1 MKRPSRT
8 SWKVTL
14 SARVVLLFG
23 LIGIASGAFRP
34 FHARIRLIETHFP
47 DGWPNFATAGAII
60 VSAVLIVLSF
70 ALARR
75 NRAAY
80 LLTQFLLVINV
91 GLDITKGLYLVQ
103 AALAIGLITFLFL
116 SRNEFYARPVRKVM
130 SRALIV
136 FLQMI
141 ALTLGIGI
149 LLIFAPDRLFGSE
162 VSAINTLETI
172 ARGLIGLSGPV
183 YFVSSHEQ
191 SVFNIAMP
199 SLGLL
204 TIALPLFSLLQ
215 PSPPKPRMGTE
226 DEVALRALLVEFG
239 ARDSIGY
246 FSLREDKSVIWS
258 NTKKAAITFRVVGG
272 CALASG
278 DPIGNPDAWR
288 QVMHAFMDLCQQNGW
303 IPVAVGCSEE
313 AGEIWVREG
322 NMDSL
327 EIGDEAIVH
336 VSEYDLDNPR
346 YKNVRYLVRKILK
359 DNYTTEV
366 YRSSELSS
374 EMRALLIE
382 NSRLWRSDT
391 TERGFS
397 MGLGRIAEEDELDL
411 VIATAYQAGEMRG
424 ILQYVPWGVR
434 DLSLDLMRRSPKS
447 DSGLNE
453 LLIDATIN
461 YARENQIDR
470 ISLNFAAFRSTFE
483 RGERL
488 GAGPILKSWRRML
501 IFFSRFFQMESLY
514 RFTAKFRPE
523 WVPRYIIFPAN
534 SNLPK
539 IGLATLRAEAFIGS
553 RTARTRKTNSLE

>member
-1 MKRPSRT
+1 M
-8 SWKVTL
+8 
-14 SARVVLLFG
+14 LFG

-34 FHARIRLIETHFP
+34 FHAKIRLIEAIFP

-80 LLTQFLLVINV
+80 QLTQLLLLINV
-91 GLDITKGLYLVQ
+91 GLDLTKGLYFVE
-103 AALAIGLITFLFL
+103 AALAIGLILFLFW
-116 SRNEFYARPVRKVM
+116 SRDEFYAKPVRKVM
-130 SRALIV
+130 SRAFLV
-136 FLQMI
+136 FLQMV
-141 ALTLGIGI
+141 ALTLGIGV
-149 LLIFAPDRLFGSE
+149 LLILAPDKLFGSE
-162 VSAINTLETI
+162 VSALNILQTI
-172 ARGLIGLSGPV
+172 ARGLIGFTGPV
-183 YFVSSHEQ
+183 YFVSNHEQ

-204 TIALPLFSLLQ
+204 TIALPIFSLLQ
-215 PSPPKPRMGTE
+215 PSPPKPRMSPE
-226 DEVALRALLVEFG
+226 DEVALRALLSEFG

-258 NTKKAAITFRVVGG
+258 NTKKAAIAFRVVGG

-278 DPIGNPDAWR
+278 DPIGNPDAWS
-288 QVMHAFMDLCQQNGW
+288 QVMHEFMDLCQRNGW
-303 IPVAVGCSEE
+303 IPVAVGCSQE
-313 AGEIWVREG
+313 AGEIWVRES

-336 VSEYDLDNPR
+336 VNEYDLDNPR
-346 YKNVRYLVRKILK
+346 YRNVRYLVRKILK
-359 DNYTTEV
+359 ENYITV
-366 YRSSELSS
+366 VQRSSELTS
-374 EMRALLIE
+374 EMRSLLIE
-382 NSRLWRSDT
+382 NSKLWRGDT
-391 TERGFS
+391 AERGFT
-397 MGLGRIAEEDELDL
+397 MGLGRIAAEDEPNLL
-411 VIATAYQAGEMRG
+411 IVTAYQAGEMRG

-434 DLSLDLMRRSPKS
+434 DLSLDLIRRAPKS
-447 DSGLNE
+447 NSGLSE
-453 LLIDATIN
+453 LLIDATVN
-461 YARENQIDR
+461 YARENQVDR

-483 RGERL
+483 RGSQL
-488 GAGPILKSWRRML
+488 GAGPILKSWRSVL

-553 RTARTRKTNSLE
+553 RTRQPRKATALE